1 VTTAT
6 AHRHAGN
13 LFNIRDSGAEIAAQL
28 GLDCKVY
35 KRTKRD
41 YPHEDAIWASM
52 GEVGDVNLTTFDYPQ
67 PLCLLF
73 TGFNGDVLW
82 DRNRRPSEPLRRSD
96 TSGARFCECRLE
108 LGIFNCAP
116 AFWGCQKEDQIRA
129 LARRPEMLPWHLG
142 NDYDRP
148 IPRRFLEEAGV
159 RRGSFAIK
167 KQAASFYRRCGRP
180 LSVSLRQDFADFM
193 KRHGGRA
200 TPGLVEVTARALGV
214 FDALVLSRFRPPLRS
229 GCRDWIKLPAPSM
242 FFIWANERRKAHYY
256 SGLRGAGLLRGARSA
271 ALERTCRGEQ
281 AADDPDLARR

>member
-1 VTTAT
+1 
-6 AHRHAGN
+6 
-13 LFNIRDSGAEIAAQL
+13 
-28 GLDCKVY
+28 
-35 KRTKRD
+35 
-41 YPHEDAIWASM
+41 
-52 GEVGDVNLTTFDYPQ
+52 
-67 PLCLLF
+67 LF